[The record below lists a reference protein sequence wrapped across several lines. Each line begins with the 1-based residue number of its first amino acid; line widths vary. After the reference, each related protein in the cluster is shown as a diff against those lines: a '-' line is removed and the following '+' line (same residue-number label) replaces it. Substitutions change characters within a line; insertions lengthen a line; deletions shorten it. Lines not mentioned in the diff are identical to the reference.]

1 MNKHHYKVIFSR
13 VLNQPVVVS
22 ELAKAQGKAADEN
35 NQALAEGQNSTA
47 LNLQNSTA
55 LKFQNGTALTLSLKP
70 LCFGLMLALGWVS
83 LSESALAAPNPAA
96 NAVPNGAADMAI
108 RADTGNDSA
117 HRQRLAASEHPNAER
132 GGRVA

>member
-22 ELAKAQGKAADEN
+22 ELAKAQGTAADEN
-35 NQALAEGQNSTA
+35 NQTVAEGQNSTA

-70 LCFGLMLALGWVS
+70 L
-83 LSESALAAPNPAA
+83 
-96 NAVPNGAADMAI
+96 
-108 RADTGNDSA
+108 
-117 HRQRLAASEHPNAER
+117 
-132 GGRVA
+132 

>member
-35 NQALAEGQNSTA
+35 NQAVAEG
-47 LNLQNSTA
+47 QNSTA

-83 LSESALAAPNPAA
+83 LSESALAAPNPVS
-96 NAVPNGAADMAI
+96 NAVSGGKPRTGRRFNAAFRI
-108 RADTGNDSA
+108 LS
-117 HRQRLAASEHPNAER
+117 
-132 GGRVA
+132 